1 MDAAFSS
8 VQLSHSVMSSSL
20 RHHGLQHAR
29 PPCPT
34 PAPMNLLKLMS
45 IESVTPSSHLVLCH
59 PLLLLSSIFP
69 ASGSFPMSLLFTSG
83 GQSIAA
89 SASASVFPKKYSELI
104 YFKIDWFD
112 LHVVQGTLK
121 SNTLHLLSMCQ
132 Y

>member
-1 MDAAFSS
+1 
-8 VQLSHSVMSSSL
+8 
-20 RHHGLQHAR
+20 
-29 PPCPT
+29 
-34 PAPMNLLKLMS
+34 
-45 IESVTPSSHLVLCH
+45 
-59 PLLLLSSIFP
+59 
-69 ASGSFPMSLLFTSG
+69 MSLLFTSG

-132 Y
+132 YWFKHFTATNSCRSHLFTKPPYDSTSHPYAKVYIEILQRDRVFGQFVETDTFAYVL